1 MDINQMQYFVEIV
14 KSNGNLTVAADNL
27 FVSQSALS
35 QFIKNFEKQ
44 QGVSLFNRKN
54 GRIVS
59 VSESGM
65 RVYGS
70 ALKVLNQYNN
80 LEQVIEKESLVH
92 KGRIKIGIHPTYLRF
107 FFNKFIPR
115 FLIENPDAHI
125 EIVEA
130 GTNDLYQMLED
141 NMIHMA
147 VLVPPETMDEDKYE
161 SHQLVR
167 TEIVAFMGPDH
178 PLRTK
183 RVLKWSHLD
192 GYHYVTYNKEDV
204 VHDLVMEKL
213 RTHDSKAIQL
223 FTSGS
228 WDYMI
233 ETVLYNQLVALLPTV
248 YFSLFIAKL
257 NQMGI
262 VEKRFEDPIPYIPTL
277 VREKKAG
284 YSKVENFVYQSI
296 LENFYLENESLKYD
310 FLDEA

>member
-14 KSNGNLTVAADNL
+14 KSNGNLTVAAENL

-92 KGRIKIGIHPTYLRF
+92 KGSIKIGIHPTYLRF
-107 FFNKFIPR
+107 FFNKFIPQ

-147 VLVPPETMDEDKYE
+147 VLVPPETLDEDKYE

-178 PLRTK
+178 PLVTK
-183 RVLKWSHLD
+183 RLLRWSHLD

-262 VEKRFEDPIPYIPTL
+262 VEKRFEDPIPYTPTL

-296 LENFYLENESLKYD
+296 LENFYLENQSLKYD
-310 FLDEA
+310 FLDEE

>member
-1 MDINQMQYFVEIV
+1 MQYFVEIV
-14 KSNGNLTVAADNL
+14 KSNGNLTVAAENL

-65 RVYGS
+65 RVYSS

-92 KGRIKIGIHPTYLRF
+92 KGSIKIGIHPTYLRF
-107 FFNKFIPR
+107 FFNKFIPQ

-130 GTNDLYQMLED
+130 GTNDLYRMLQD

-147 VLVPPETMDEDKYE
+147 VLVPPEILDENKYE

-178 PLRTK
+178 PLMTK
-183 RVLKWSHLD
+183 RLLKWSHLD

-248 YFSLFIAKL
+248 YFSLFISKL

-262 VEKRFEDPIPYIPTL
+262 VEKRFEDPIPYTPTL

-296 LENFYLENESLKYD
+296 LENFYLENQSLKYD
-310 FLDEA
+310 FLDEE

>member
-1 MDINQMQYFVEIV
+1 MQYFVEIV

-65 RVYGS
+65 RVYSS
-70 ALKVLNQYNN
+70 ALKVLNQYSN

-92 KGRIKIGIHPTYLRF
+92 KGHIKIGIHPTYLRF
-107 FFNKFIPR
+107 FFNKFIPQ

-130 GTNDLYQMLED
+130 GTNDLYRMLQD

-147 VLVPPETMDEDKYE
+147 VLVPPEILDENKYE

-183 RVLKWSHLD
+183 RLLKWSNLD
-192 GYHYVTYNKEDV
+192 GYHYVTYNKEDI
-204 VHDLVMEKL
+204 VHDLVREKL

-248 YFSLFIAKL
+248 YFSLFISKL

>member
-14 KSNGNLTVAADNL
+14 KSNGNLTLAADNL

-65 RVYGS
+65 RVYES
-70 ALKVLNQYNN
+70 ALKVLNQYNG

-92 KGRIKIGIHPTYLRF
+92 KGMIKIGIHPTYLRF
-107 FFNKFIPR
+107 FFNRFIPQ
-115 FLIENPDAHI
+115 FLIENPEARI

-130 GTNDLYQMLED
+130 GSNDLYRMLED
-141 NMIHMA
+141 KTIHMA
-147 VLVPPETMDEDKYE
+147 VLMPPEGLDDTKYE
-161 SHQLVR
+161 LHQLVR

-178 PLRTK
+178 PLVTK
-183 RVLKWSHLD
+183 RLLKWRHLD
-192 GYHYVTYNKEDV
+192 GFHYVTYNKEDI
-204 VHDLVMEKL
+204 VHDLVEDKL
-213 RTHDSKAIQL
+213 RESGSEANQL

-248 YFSLFIAKL
+248 YFSMFITKL

-262 VEKRFEDPIPYIPTL
+262 VEKRFENPIPYIPTL
-277 VREKKAG
+277 IREKKSH
-284 YSKVENFVYQSI
+284 YSKVEEFVHQSI
-296 LENFYLENESLKYD
+296 LDNFYDENHSLKYD
-310 FLDEA
+310 FLSEE

>member
-1 MDINQMQYFVEIV
+1 MQYFVEIV
-14 KSNGNLTVAADNL
+14 KSNGNLTVAAENL

-92 KGRIKIGIHPTYLRF
+92 KGSIKIGIHPTYLRF
-107 FFNKFIPR
+107 FFNKFIPQ

-147 VLVPPETMDEDKYE
+147 VLVPPEALDEDKYE

-178 PLRTK
+178 PLVTK
-183 RVLKWSHLD
+183 RLLRWAHLD

-213 RTHDSKAIQL
+213 RTHDSRAIQL

-262 VEKRFEDPIPYIPTL
+262 VEKRFEDPIPYTPTL
-277 VREKKAG
+277 VREKKTG

-296 LENFYLENESLKYD
+296 LENFYLENQSLKYD
-310 FLDEA
+310 FLDEE

>member
-1 MDINQMQYFVEIV
+1 MQYFVEIV

-59 VSESGM
+59 VSESGL
-65 RVYGS
+65 RVYQS
-70 ALKVLNQYNN
+70 ALKVLNQYNS
-80 LEQVIEKESLVH
+80 LEQVIERESLVH
-92 KGRIKIGIHPTYLRF
+92 KGTIKIGIHPTYLRF
-107 FFNKFIPR
+107 FFNKFIPQ
-115 FLIENPDAHI
+115 FLIENPEAHI

-130 GTNDLYQMLED
+130 GTNDLYRMLQD
-141 NMIHMA
+141 KVIHMA
-147 VLVPPETMDEDKYE
+147 VLVPPEKLDEAKYE

-178 PLRTK
+178 PLVTK
-183 RVLKWSHLD
+183 RLLKWQHLD
-192 GYHYVTYNKEDV
+192 GYHYVTYNKEDI
-204 VHDLVMEKL
+204 VHDLVLEKL
-213 RTHDSKAIQL
+213 RDHDSKAIQL

-248 YFSLFIAKL
+248 YFSMFITKL

-262 VEKRFEDPIPYIPTL
+262 VEKRFEDPIPYIPTI
-277 VREKKAG
+277 VREKKEH
-284 YSKVENFVYQSI
+284 YSKVEEFVHQSI
-296 LENFYLENESLKYD
+296 LENFYLENHSLKYD
-310 FLDEA
+310 FLDEE